1 MKKQIVSA
9 LAAAAILVPAAAT
22 AHNPWL
28 KPSNTTV
35 SGKEGWVTVDA
46 AASTDV
52 FIADHQPLPFE
63 MMKVVQPD
71 GSAGQVENGMRGR
84 YRSTFDVHLTQPG
97 TYRIGSEMNG
107 VFGSYK
113 LDGQQQRLP
122 RGLAADKLKEAIPAN
137 ATDVRIMENMG
148 KNVIYVTLGAP
159 TDTVLKPS
167 GKGLDFVPV
176 THPDDLV
183 AGEPATF
190 GFTIDGKPAAGIE
203 VKMIP
208 DGRRYRNEQKEETFT
223 TDAKGQVTI
232 TWPAAGLYWVQASTS
247 DKNSSIPG
255 ATDRRMSFTATL
267 EVLQP

>member
-1 MKKQIVSA
+1 MKTKLVAA
-9 LAAAAILVPAAAT
+9 LAAATMLIPAVAT
-22 AHNPWL
+22 AHSPWL
-28 KPSNTTV
+28 KPSATVV

-63 MMKVVQPD
+63 MMKVTQPD
-71 GSAGQVENGMRGR
+71 GSAGQVENGMRGKF
-84 YRSTFDVHLTQPG
+84 RSTFDVHLTQPG
-97 TYRIGSEMNG
+97 TYRIGSEMAG
-107 VFGSYK
+107 VFGSYM
-113 LDGQQQRLP
+113 LDGKEQRLP
-122 RGLAADKLKEAIPAN
+122 RGLAADKLKEAIPAG
-137 ATDVRIMENMG
+137 ATDVKIMENAG
-148 KNVIYVTLGAP
+148 RNVIFVTLGAP
-159 TDTVLKPS
+159 TDTVLKPT
-167 GKGLDFVPV
+167 GKGLDFAPV

-190 GFTIDGKPAAGIE
+190 GFLVDGKPAAGIE
-203 VKMIP
+203 VKVIP
-208 DGRRYRNEQKEETFT
+208 DGRRYRDEQKEESFT
-223 TDAKGQVTI
+223 TDAKGQVKI